1 MKKARVGIFGG
12 AFDPPHNGHLCAAK
26 AFYDSMQLDRLI
38 IIPSFVPPH
47 KVKSK
52 AMPSDRLEMAS
63 LAFKSIENSQISSCE
78 IDRGGVSYTY
88 LTIEEYYSDDV
99 ELYLFV
105 GTDMFLTL
113 SEWDMAQD
121 IFKAAG
127 ICLIRRESLDENE
140 EAILNTKQLY
150 EEKYVA
156 RISIITSPVVEMS
169 STQVRKMLAAGDNA
183 VTDMLPREVMA
194 YIRERGLYI

>member
-26 AFYDSMQLDRLI
+26 AFYDSMQLDQLI

-113 SEWDMAQD
+113 SEWDMAED
-121 IFKAAG
+121 IFKAAQ

-140 EAILNTKQLY
+140 AAILNTKQLY
-150 EEKYVA
+150 EEKYGA

-169 STQVRKMLAAGDNA
+169 STQVRKMLAAADDG
-183 VTDMLPREVMA
+183 VTEMLPPAVMD

>member
-26 AFYDSMQLDRLI
+26 AFYDSMQLDQLI

-47 KVKSK
+47 KVKSQ
-52 AMPSDRLEMAS
+52 AMPSDRLAMAS
-63 LAFKSIENSQISSCE
+63 LAFKDIKNSQISPCE
-78 IDRGGVSYTY
+78 IDRGGISYTY
-88 LTIEEYYSDDV
+88 LTIKEYCSDNV

-113 SEWDMAQD
+113 SEWDMAED
-121 IFKAAG
+121 IFKAAQ

-140 EAILNTKQLY
+140 AAILNTKQLY
-150 EEKYVA
+150 EEKYGA
-156 RISIITSPVVEMS
+156 RISIITSSVVEMS
-169 STQVRKMLAAGDNA
+169 STQVRKMLAVGDNA
-183 VTDMLPREVMA
+183 VADMLPAEVMD
-194 YIRERGLYI
+194 YIRERCLYL